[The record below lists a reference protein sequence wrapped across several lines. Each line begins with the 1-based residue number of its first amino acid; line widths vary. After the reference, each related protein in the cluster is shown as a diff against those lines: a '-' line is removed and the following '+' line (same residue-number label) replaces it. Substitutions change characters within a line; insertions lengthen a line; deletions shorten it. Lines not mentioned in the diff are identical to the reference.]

1 MTIES
6 IVQLAERSAQ
16 VPLLYHAF
24 LIVALGIVQSPA
36 VTADMVDSI
45 LDPTIVGFLYHQYQ
59 LFATWTLTINDTD
72 IQTIIGRTEVR
83 YLLGSRSTCSPMLVS
98 SEVFEPGFCGSP
110 SRRRRTIQTHHFLGT
125 DVWFPSVLWTFHW
138 YTVVL
143 GFGISTFQGHEIVV
157 VGRLIRAMLCGL
169 T

>member
-1 MTIES
+1 MTVES
-6 IVQLAERSAQ
+6 IVQLAERSAP
-16 VPLLYHAF
+16 VLFHLAF
-24 LIVALGIVQSPA
+24 LIVVLGIVQASA
-36 VTADMVDSI
+36 VTADIMDPI
-45 LDPTIVGFLYHQYQ
+45 LVGVLDYQYQ
-59 LFATWTLTINDTD
+59 LFVIRTTTIKDTD

-157 VGRLIRAMLCGL
+157 VGRLIRAILCGL